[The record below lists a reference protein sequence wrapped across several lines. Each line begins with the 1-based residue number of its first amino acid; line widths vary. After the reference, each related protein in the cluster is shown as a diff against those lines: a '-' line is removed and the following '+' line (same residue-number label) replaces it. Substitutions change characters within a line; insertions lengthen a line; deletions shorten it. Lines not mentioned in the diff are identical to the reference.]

1 MYDGAIP
8 AGGQSR
14 HMQSSLAHIASAD
27 AVHPAIP
34 LRSKKTR
41 MILAGRWRRW
51 SVCEKTLLVVFLLSL
66 PLCNPWLRGDGI
78 GYYAYAR
85 ALLIDHNLRF
95 EKDYFAGNAD
105 FVQRRVDE
113 TGRFKPEFYT
123 RTGYLENHFTV
134 GPAILWA
141 PFMVSAHVAAL
152 VLRMA
157 GFPVNADGFTFP
169 YRWAMAL
176 GTAVYGFLGLW
187 ISFHLARKYVAERW
201 AFLATLG
208 IWWGSSLP
216 VYMYFNPSWS
226 HAHSAFSVA
235 LFLWYW
241 HRTRDARTTRQWIV
255 LGWLAAL
262 MTNVYYLNA
271 VLLTAP
277 GIEALLRY
285 RQTLWEPDSSGPS
298 AGRLLGQHAVF
309 AVAVL
314 AGMLPTLL
322 TRQIIYG
329 SPFES
334 GYAAL
339 GDWHW
344 GSPEFLRVLFSAD
357 HGMLS
362 WTPLLGLAL
371 AGLVLFGRR
380 EKTTGGPLIGATV
393 AFYLFISAYPD
404 WDGLSSFGN
413 RFFISLTPI
422 FVLGLAALLGEC
434 SGWFVREK
442 MTLAGGASIVA
453 LFVVWNL
460 GFIFQWGLHLVPAR
474 GPISWRRMA
483 HNQVMVVPSRFGA
496 TVRDYLFGRKA
507 MMQRIEEQD
516 IQQQKLQKPPDS

>member
-141 PFMVSAHVAAL
+141 PFLVSAHVAAL

-187 ISFHLARKYVAERW
+187 ISFDLARKYVAERW

-235 LFLWYW
+235 LRSEEHTSELQS
-241 HRTRDARTTRQWIV
+241 R
-255 LGWLAAL
+255 
-262 MTNVYYLNA
+262 
-271 VLLTAP
+271 
-277 GIEALLRY
+277 
-285 RQTLWEPDSSGPS
+285 
-298 AGRLLGQHAVF
+298 
-309 AVAVL
+309 
-314 AGMLPTLL
+314 
-322 TRQIIYG
+322 
-329 SPFES
+329 
-334 GYAAL
+334 
-339 GDWHW
+339 
-344 GSPEFLRVLFSAD
+344 
-357 HGMLS
+357 
-362 WTPLLGLAL
+362 
-371 AGLVLFGRR
+371 
-380 EKTTGGPLIGATV
+380 
-393 AFYLFISAYPD
+393 
-404 WDGLSSFGN
+404 
-413 RFFISLTPI
+413 
-422 FVLGLAALLGEC
+422 
-434 SGWFVREK
+434 
-442 MTLAGGASIVA
+442 
-453 LFVVWNL
+453 
-460 GFIFQWGLHLVPAR
+460 LHLVCRLLLEKKKEIVRAR
-474 GPISWRRMA
+474 
-483 HNQVMVVPSRFGA
+483 
-496 TVRDYLFGRKA
+496 T
-507 MMQRIEEQD
+507 
-516 IQQQKLQKPPDS
+516 

>member
-1 MYDGAIP
+1 
-8 AGGQSR
+8 
-14 HMQSSLAHIASAD
+14 
-27 AVHPAIP
+27 
-34 LRSKKTR
+34 
-41 MILAGRWRRW
+41 
-51 SVCEKTLLVVFLLSL
+51 
-66 PLCNPWLRGDGI
+66 
-78 GYYAYAR
+78 
-85 ALLIDHNLRF
+85 
-95 EKDYFAGNAD
+95 
-105 FVQRRVDE
+105 
-113 TGRFKPEFYT
+113 
-123 RTGYLENHFTV
+123 
-134 GPAILWA
+134 
-141 PFMVSAHVAAL
+141 
-152 VLRMA
+152 
-157 GFPVNADGFTFP
+157 
-169 YRWAMAL
+169 
-176 GTAVYGFLGLW
+176 
-187 ISFHLARKYVAERW
+187 
-201 AFLATLG
+201 
-208 IWWGSSLP
+208 
-216 VYMYFNPSWS
+216 
-226 HAHSAFSVA
+226 VA

-255 LGWLAAL
+255 LGLLAAL

-277 GIEALLRY
+277 GIETLLRY
-285 RQTLWEPDSSGPS
+285 RQALYEPGSSGSS

-314 AGMLPTLL
+314 AGMLPTFL

-339 GDWHW
+339 RDWHW

-380 EKTTGGPLIGATV
+380 EKTTGGPLLGATV
-393 AFYLFISAYPD
+393 AFYLFVSAYPD

-442 MTLAGGASIVA
+442 MTLAGGASVVA

-460 GFIFQWGLHLVPAR
+460 GFIFQWGMHL
-474 GPISWRRMA
+474 
-483 HNQVMVVPSRFGA
+483 VMVVPSRFGA

-507 MMQRIEEQD
+507 MMQRIEKED
-516 IQQQKLQKPPDS
+516 IQQQKLQKPPVS